1 MVSIAIDG
9 PAGAGKSTIARAIA
23 ERLGYFYVDTGALY
37 RAVGLY
43 ATANGIETTDEAG
56 VERLLM
62 SAKVELRHDKSGT
75 QRVYL
80 NGYDVSEEIRRP
92 EISMAASNVS
102 ALPAVRQFLF
112 ALQQNLAME
121 HNVVMDGR
129 DIGTVV
135 LPRAQVKIFLTASVE
150 DRARRRFDE
159 LTAKGRSVT
168 YEEVLEDIRKRDE
181 SDTNRA
187 IAPLKQ
193 ARDALL
199 VDTTGNTLERSIDIL
214 LKLVKEQLAH
224 VL

>member
-1 MVSIAIDG
+1 
-9 PAGAGKSTIARAIA
+9 
-23 ERLGYFYVDTGALY
+23 
-37 RAVGLY
+37 
-43 ATANGIETTDEAG
+43 
-56 VERLLM
+56 
-62 SAKVELRHDKSGT
+62 
-75 QRVYL
+75 
-80 NGYDVSEEIRRP
+80 
-92 EISMAASNVS
+92 MAASNVS

>member
-1 MVSIAIDG
+1 
-9 PAGAGKSTIARAIA
+9 
-23 ERLGYFYVDTGALY
+23 
-37 RAVGLY
+37 
-43 ATANGIETTDEAG
+43 
-56 VERLLM
+56 
-62 SAKVELRHDKSGT
+62 
-75 QRVYL
+75 
-80 NGYDVSEEIRRP
+80 
-92 EISMAASNVS
+92 
-102 ALPAVRQFLF
+102 
-112 ALQQNLAME
+112 
-121 HNVVMDGR
+121 MDGR

-159 LTAKGRSVT
+159 LTAKGGSVT